1 MAADRNPPLHRVEAR
16 VAGRQNVGTSVRA
29 CNCVYMTDSQA
40 AERRQIYVAPME
52 LTLLLS
58 PLINTL
64 LRTCLRSV
72 DPLRGPLTAKA
83 YGKADSDPPPRPCQ
97 HHTPTYTHDEGH
109 RAPWRPRHGGAS
121 AP

>member
-1 MAADRNPPLHRVEAR
+1 MVEAR
-16 VAGRQNVGTSVRA
+16 VAGRKNVGTSVRA

-72 DPLRGPLTAKA
+72 DPLRGTLSAKA
-83 YGKADSDPPPRPCQ
+83 YGKADSDPPPQ
-97 HHTPTYTHDEGH
+97 EGVAEFIQGFATPSRIPKGWFITRDEGGVSKS
-109 RAPWRPRHGGAS
+109 RCS
-121 AP
+121 

>member
-1 MAADRNPPLHRVEAR
+1 MAAHRNPPLHRVEAR

-83 YGKADSDPPPRPCQ
+83 YGKADSDPPPQ
-97 HHTPTYTHDEGH
+97 HRT
-109 RAPWRPRHGGAS
+109 
-121 AP
+121 